1 LVEMPFS
8 ALTLALGSA
17 VLHAAWN
24 LLLGRARDV
33 QAAAAATFVLSVGI
47 ALPFAVVWWHAD
59 GSVWPYA
66 LASALLETVYV
77 VALALAYRRSEVSF
91 VYPATRGLAP
101 VLVLGFAVLWLGRH
115 ASAVEVAGVLGVA
128 LGVVLVRGLG
138 APNDALAL
146 VLTGTLAAT
155 IAAYTLV
162 DRAGIHRA
170 GALTYFVLTLALPCL
185 VYPPLVGA
193 QAIRRELGWAVL
205 AAGLA
210 NLGSFTLGLLAL
222 RHGSAA
228 AVLAVR
234 SSSVVIA
241 TVLAGRLLAE
251 QVSRSRV
258 AGSVLVFAGIALLAL
273 G

>member
-1 LVEMPFS
+1 LPLS

-17 VLHAAWN
+17 VLHAVWN

-33 QAAAAATFVLSVGI
+33 QAATAATFVLSLAL

-66 LASALLETVYV
+66 VASGVLEAVYV

-101 VLVLGFAVLWLGRH
+101 LLVLGFAVLWLGHH
-115 ASAVEVAGVLGVA
+115 ASTAEVGGVVLVCV
-128 LGVVLVRGLG
+128 GVVLVRGLG
-138 APNDALAL
+138 GRGDTAALL
-146 VLTGTLAAT
+146 LTATLAAS
-155 IAAYTLV
+155 IAGYTLV

-170 GALTYFVLTLALPCL
+170 SALTYFVLTLALPCL

-193 QAIRRELGWAVL
+193 RAIRRELGWAVGS
-205 AAGLA
+205 AGVA
-210 NLGSFTLGLLAL
+210 NLGSFTLALLAL

-234 SSSVVIA
+234 SSSVVLA
-241 TVLAGRLLAE
+241 TALAGRLLAE
-251 QVSRSRV
+251 RVSRARL
-258 AGSVLVFAGIALLAL
+258 AGSVLVFAGIALLAA
-273 G
+273 

>member
-1 LVEMPFS
+1 LPIASLF
-8 ALTLALGSA
+8 LALGSA

-24 LLLGRARDV
+24 LLLGRAKDV
-33 QAAAAATFVLSVGI
+33 QAAAAATFLISLAI
-47 ALPFAVVWWHAD
+47 ALPFALVWWQAD
-59 GSVWPYA
+59 RSVWPYA
-66 LASALLETVYV
+66 LASTLLESLYV
-77 VALALAYRRSEVSF
+77 VALATAYRRSEVSF
-91 VYPATRGLAP
+91 VYPLTRGLAP
-101 VLVLGFAVLWLGRH
+101 LLVLAFTVLWLGHR
-115 ASAVEVAGVLGVA
+115 ASAAEAAGVLLVA
-128 LGVVLVRGLG
+128 AGVVFVRGLG
-138 APNDALAL
+138 ARGDAAAL
-146 VLTGTLAAT
+146 VWTATIAAT

-170 GALTYFVLTLALPCL
+170 GALTYFVLTIIGPCL

-193 QAIRRELGWAVL
+193 RAIRRELGWAVV
-205 AAGLA
+205 AAGIA

-251 QVSRSRV
+251 HVSRTRL
-258 AGSVLVFAGIALLAL
+258 AGSVLVFAGIVLLAV
-273 G
+273 

>member
-1 LVEMPFS
+1 MPLS

-17 VLHAAWN
+17 VLHAVWN

-33 QAAAAATFVLSVGI
+33 QAATAATFVLSLGL
-47 ALPFAVVWWHAD
+47 ALPFALVWWHAD
-59 GSVWPYA
+59 ASVWPYA
-66 LASALLETVYV
+66 LASGVLEAVYV
-77 VALALAYRRSEVSF
+77 MALALAYRRSEVSF
-91 VYPATRGLAP
+91 IYPATRGLAP
-101 VLVLGFAVLWLGRH
+101 LLVLGFAVLWLGHH
-115 ASAVEVAGVLGVA
+115 ASAAEVGGVVLVCV
-128 LGVVLVRGLG
+128 GVVLVRGVG
-138 APNDALAL
+138 GRGDTAALL
-146 VLTGTLAAT
+146 LTATLAAS
-155 IAAYTLV
+155 IAGYTLV

-193 QAIRRELGWAVL
+193 RAIRRELGWAVG

-241 TVLAGRLLAE
+241 TGLAGRLLAE
-251 QVSRSRV
+251 RVSRGRL
-258 AGSVLVFAGIALLAL
+258 AGSVLVFAGIALLAA
-273 G
+273 